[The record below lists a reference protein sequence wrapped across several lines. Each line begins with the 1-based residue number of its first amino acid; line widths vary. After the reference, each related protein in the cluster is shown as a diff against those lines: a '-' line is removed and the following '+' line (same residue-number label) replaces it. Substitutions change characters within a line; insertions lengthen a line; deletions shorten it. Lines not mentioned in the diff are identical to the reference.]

1 MGESRGTAPSVLVFT
16 TRDGVPTRYYVVVTR
31 KVTRH
36 GCVNDHDDNENVDD
50 NGAAQKISN
59 GVAERPTAV
68 FEIDVSTGEVVHDVI
83 ADRFRDETRALEELG
98 RRHGAAT
105 GAADANSVNPLV
117 PIARGVALCGYVQ
130 FGSMSALLLVTRSEA
145 TVTLPTGDEIMTVR
159 EAQWVR
165 LPIRD
170 PSLRLSRHEERIAT
184 PYRF

>member
-1 MGESRGTAPSVLVFT
+1 MGESRRTAPSVLVFT

-117 PIARGVALCGYVQ
+117 PIARGVALCSPSPVSSAGRRRFSWRRCGELRGLSW
-130 FGSMSALLLVTRSEA
+130 FGCGRKAPALASGA
-145 TVTLPTGDEIMTVR
+145 
-159 EAQWVR
+159 W
-165 LPIRD
+165 
-170 PSLRLSRHEERIAT
+170 SLA
-184 PYRF
+184 